1 MTLEHGQNLGKGQDG
16 APEESRREPRR
27 GLVAVA
33 FGQEGLKAV
42 DGKIQKAIPFV
53 GADHPGKFSSFGIG
67 VVLPENGNRG
77 QIWGLAEPHML
88 IQSWRA
94 MKILE
99 QVEVIEHGT
108 LAATWYAGSREPHSS
123 DQHYVN
129 ELAAKNGEDKFIALR
144 TRILDEVPTPDELTR
159 MLTDLKDNEVEVN
172 SWELKRE
179 VDEGR
184 LAPNPLIDELVAEDE
199 RQRQE
204 YQRREEELKQPLP
217 AEQSLAA
224 LFQQLGI
231 KNMIIGGGFGAY
243 GMNWGHIEL
252 DKLEES
258 IRRDS
263 HYSDRDEPLQ
273 RTTQAPR
280 TRRTDVAPGI
290 SMYQT
295 ETGEIENPSVMT
307 SDGTTYTFTS
317 AKFADGSFAIITRV
331 QPKDGEAQEAEY
343 TIPQLREILAE
354 SLQPQKQTL
363 GQRILRTIRRNN

>member
-1 MTLEHGQNLGKGQDG
+1 MTLEHGQNLGKGSDS
-16 APEESRREPRR
+16 APQESKREPRR

-53 GADHPGKFSSFGIG
+53 GADHPGEFSSFGIG

-77 QIWGLAEPHML
+77 QIWGLAMPHML

-94 MKILE
+94 MKLLE
-99 QVEVIEHGT
+99 HVEVIEHGT
-108 LAATWYAGSREPHSS
+108 LCATWYAGSREPHSS
-123 DQHYVN
+123 DQHYIDG
-129 ELAAKNGEDKFIALR
+129 LAAKVGEDKFRTLR
-144 TRILDEVPTPDELTR
+144 TRILDEVPTSDEVTR
-159 MLTDLKDNEVEVN
+159 MLTDLRDNEVEVS

-179 VDEGR
+179 VEEGR

-199 RQRQE
+199 RRHQE
-204 YQRREEELKQPLP
+204 YLRREEESKRPLP

-231 KNMIIGGGFGAY
+231 QNMIIGGGFGAY
-243 GMNWGHIEL
+243 GMDWGHIEL

-258 IRRDS
+258 IRRNS
-263 HYSDRDEPLQ
+263 HYSDRGEPLQ

-280 TRRTDVAPGI
+280 TWRTDVTPGM

-295 ETGEIENPSVMT
+295 ETGEIENPSVKT

-317 AKFADGSFAIITRV
+317 AKFADGSFAITTRV
-331 QPKDGEAQEAEY
+331 QPKDGEPQEAEY
-343 TIPQLREILAE
+343 TVPQLREMLAE
-354 SLQPQKQTL
+354 KLQPQKQTL
-363 GQRILRTIRRNN
+363 GQRILRTIRRSN